1 MDINLLEVETSTKM
15 IISTAEN
22 VIACTNFLMV
32 HFVNAVIDEYD
43 TRVGTVIIENQNLRL
58 H

>member
-1 MDINLLEVETSTKM
+1 MGIDRLEVEIPTKM
-15 IISTAEN
+15 ITSIAEN
-22 VIACTNFLMV
+22 AIVCIYFLMV

-43 TRVGTVIIENQNLRL
+43 IRVGTVIIENQNLRL

>member
-1 MDINLLEVETSTKM
+1 MDIDRLGVETPTKM

-22 VIACTNFLMV
+22 AIVCIYFLMV

-43 TRVGTVIIENQNLRL
+43 TRVGMAIIENQNLRL